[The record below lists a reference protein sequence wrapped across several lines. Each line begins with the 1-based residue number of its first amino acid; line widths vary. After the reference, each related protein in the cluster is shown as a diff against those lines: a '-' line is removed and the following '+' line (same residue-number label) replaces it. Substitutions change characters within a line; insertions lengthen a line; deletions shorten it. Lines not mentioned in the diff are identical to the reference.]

1 MRCGPYRALLA
12 TQGIARQ
19 GTARSIAQLT
29 QSAAGQP
36 HRRARGRS
44 TLRSRTPLGLHA
56 SIDAPVADTA
66 RANAVTQA
74 LRGNSSGTCFA
85 LDASATREPSGTVA
99 SRPFS
104 KVLTA
109 PSRPS
114 DAPAFLG
121 YRRSGSPASVTQWNA
136 MAATIAHTGVYREP
150 MAVADR
156 AKRARGSFERRT
168 WGDAFD
174 QLSAADRQG
183 QLDAEDLER
192 LAVAAYMVGRDE
204 ACEDAW
210 IAAHHAWF
218 GGGEAERAARC
229 AFWHALGLFFRGD
242 LAPAMGW
249 VARGGR
255 LLEGSR
261 RESVEQAWL
270 RMLTAL
276 PRLFEGDADVYSSFV
291 DAGTIAERLADPDAT
306 TFARLCRGY
315 ALILQGRV
323 AEGIAL
329 LDEVMVSVTADEVGP
344 ILGGIAYCQ
353 VIALCRAVFD
363 LRRARE
369 WTEALTRWCD
379 SQPDLVPF
387 RGNCLVHRCEIF
399 QLQGAWTEALDSARR
414 ACELLAGPPAWD
426 VLGSAHY
433 QLAEIQR
440 LRGELAEAED
450 SYRQASQAGRDP
462 EPGLSLLRLAQGRLD
477 LALPAIRRALD
488 EAGDPIARS
497 RLLPACVE
505 VMLEAEDMA
514 TARAAADE
522 LARIAAQLD
531 APYLDALAAEASGAV
546 LLAEGE
552 PRAALAKL
560 RAAQRSWR
568 EFEAP
573 HQAARVRLL
582 IGVACRELGDGASAE
597 LEFEAARNVLE
608 GLGAAPDLER
618 LARLVGSPRPGGLS
632 RRECEVLA
640 LVATGKTNR
649 AIATEL
655 FISEKTVARHVS
667 NIFTKLGLSSRA
679 EATAYAY
686 KHGLVR

>member
-1 MRCGPYRALLA
+1 
-12 TQGIARQ
+12 
-19 GTARSIAQLT
+19 
-29 QSAAGQP
+29 
-36 HRRARGRS
+36 
-44 TLRSRTPLGLHA
+44 
-56 SIDAPVADTA
+56 
-66 RANAVTQA
+66 
-74 LRGNSSGTCFA
+74 
-85 LDASATREPSGTVA
+85 
-99 SRPFS
+99 
-104 KVLTA
+104 
-109 PSRPS
+109 
-114 DAPAFLG
+114 
-121 YRRSGSPASVTQWNA
+121 
-136 MAATIAHTGVYREP
+136 

-156 AKRARGSFERRT
+156 AKRAHGSFERRA

-174 QLSAADRQG
+174 HLTAAHREG

-192 LAVAAYMVGRDE
+192 LAVAAYMVGSDE
-204 ACEDAW
+204 ACEEAW
-210 IAAHHAWF
+210 VAAHHMWL
-218 GGGEAERAARC
+218 GDGEAERAAGC
-229 AFWHALGLFFRGD
+229 AFWQALGLFFRGD

-255 LLEGSR
+255 LLEERR

-291 DAGTIAERLADPDAT
+291 DAGEIAERVADPDAT
-306 TFARLCRGY
+306 AFARLCRGY
-315 ALILQGRV
+315 ALILRGEI
-323 AEGIAL
+323 ADGMAL
-329 LDEVMVSVTADEVGP
+329 LDEVMVSVTADEVAP
-344 ILGGIAYCQ
+344 ILAGIAYCQ
-353 VIALCRAVFD
+353 VIALCQAVFD

-426 VLGSAHY
+426 VLGSAYY

-440 LRGELAEAED
+440 LRGQYAGAED

-462 EPGLSLLRLAQGRLD
+462 EPGLSLLRLAQGRVD

-488 EAGDPIARS
+488 ETEGPIARS

-505 VMLEAEDMA
+505 VMLEADEVA
-514 TARAAADE
+514 AARAAADE
-522 LARIAAQLD
+522 LAGIAAQVD
-531 APYLDALAAEASGAV
+531 APYLNALAAEASGAV
-546 LLAEGE
+546 QLAEGN
-552 PRAALAKL
+552 PRAALVTL
-560 RAAQRSWR
+560 RAAHRLWR
-568 EFEAP
+568 NLQAP
-573 HQAARVRLL
+573 HHAARVRLL
-582 IGVACRELGDGASAE
+582 IAVACRELGDGAGAE
-597 LEFEAARNVLE
+597 LELEAARSALE
-608 GLGAAPDLER
+608 VLGAAPELER
-618 LARLVGSPRPGGLS
+618 LARLAGSPRPGGLS
-632 RRECEVLA
+632 RREGEVLMQ
-640 LVATGKTNR
+640 VAAGKTNR